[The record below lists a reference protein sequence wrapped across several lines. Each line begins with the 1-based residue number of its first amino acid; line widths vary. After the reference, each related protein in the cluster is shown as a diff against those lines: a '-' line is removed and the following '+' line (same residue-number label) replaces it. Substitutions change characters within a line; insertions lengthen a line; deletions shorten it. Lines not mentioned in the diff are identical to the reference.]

1 MDRHKIYRNPHIRKC
16 RRTGVANRRKRVVL
30 YFSQWGTPMYAH
42 EKVTLAKVA
51 ETIAE
56 LMGCE
61 FDGEYDPARH
71 SSGNIY
77 FVPDDTLM
85 QDEALHLGIHS
96 PTVLY
101 GGVVPYPFVKTK
113 VITHDLVSP
122 TAIKPKGWSYVFAH
136 IARDVILPGYSVF
149 TADDARIAGK
159 RLLSRGAVRLKEPLG
174 DGGYGQTVVTMLREL
189 DAFLESFSLQKLEE
203 TGLVLET
210 NLSPLITRS
219 VGHITTCG
227 ETVAYYG
234 TQRTVSNN
242 KGQLVYGGS
251 RLVCVRGGWDTLESL
266 PMDPAIRLA
275 VAQARAY
282 DRAGGSYPGFFA
294 SRRNYDV
301 GQGLDGQ
308 GRWRSGV
315 FEASWRSGGASTAEL
330 AAFAAFARDPT
341 LQVVEASAVKEFG
354 KPFEVPGDAI
364 VHFQDHD
371 PKDGPILRYTV
382 VTHGSDIAANLPH
395 LGASDPTFQEAHQEF

>member
-1 MDRHKIYRNPHIRKC
+1 MGGHKVYRNPYLR
-16 RRTGVANRRKRVVL
+16 RYSRTGVANRRKRVVL
-30 YFSQWGTPMYAH
+30 YSSQWATPMYTH
-42 EKVTLAKVA
+42 EKVTLVKVA

-61 FDGEYDPARH
+61 FGGEYDRGRH
-71 SSGNIY
+71 ASDNSY

-85 QDEALHLGIHS
+85 QDEALRLGIRS
-96 PTVLY
+96 AAALY

-149 TADDARIAGK
+149 NADDARIAGR

-174 DGGYGQTVVTMLREL
+174 DGGYGQTVITTLHEL
-189 DAFLESFSLQKLEE
+189 DAFLENLSLQKLEE

-210 NLSPLITRS
+210 HLSPLLTRS
-219 VGHITTCG
+219 VGHITICG
-227 ETVAYYG
+227 ETIAYYG

-251 RLVCVRGGWDTLESL
+251 RLVCVRGGWDTLETL

-275 VAQARAY
+275 VAQARSY

-354 KPFEVPGDAI
+354 KLREPPRDAI
-364 VHFQDHD
+364 VHFQDND
-371 PKDGPILRYTV
+371 PQDGPILRYTV
-382 VTHGSDIAANLPH
+382 TTHGFDPAADLSH
-395 LGASDPTFQEAHQEF
+395 LGAIGPTFQEAHQEF